1 MKLQAAVSWSGGKD
15 GCLALHRV
23 QDRFEVRALVTMLTE
38 DGSRTRSHGLRPAII
53 ERHAASLGAEAI
65 FGRASWPGYE
75 EEFIRVLCE
84 AKEKGVSHA
93 IFGDVFPS
101 PHREW
106 VERVC
111 REAGLEAVLPLWA
124 NSTREL
130 AHEFIAAGGVAQIVT
145 ARESVLDS
153 SWLGRTLNAEA
164 FEELEAM
171 DVDPCGENGEF
182 HSLVTAMPGLIVPL
196 DTREVA
202 RLSHGG
208 CWLLDL
214 ELC

>member
-1 MKLQAAVSWSGGKD
+1 MKQQAAVSWSGGKD
-15 GCLALHRV
+15 GCHALHRV
-23 QDRFEVRALVTMLTE
+23 KDQFEVRALVTMLTE
-38 DGSRTRSHGLRPAII
+38 DGTRTRSHGLRPAII
-53 ERHAASLGAEAI
+53 ERHAASLGVEVI

-75 EEFIRVLCE
+75 EEFIRVLRA
-84 AKEKGVSHA
+84 AKKKGLSHA
-93 IFGDVFPS
+93 IFGDVFPD

-111 REAGLEAVLPLWA
+111 REAGMEAVLPLWA

-130 AHEFIAAGGVAQIVT
+130 AREFVAAGGVAQIVT

-153 SWLGRTLNAEA
+153 SWLGRTLNADTFA
-164 FEELEAM
+164 ELEALG
-171 DVDPCGENGEF
+171 VDPCGENGEF
-182 HSLVTAMPGLIVPL
+182 HTLVTAMPGLIAPME
-196 DTREVA
+196 TREVA